1 MPLKLNLWHIMLAVG
16 TLAIGFSLWTTSDA
30 TRAML
35 IVMITGS
42 AAVAVSLQGVMQLFQ
57 VLGHYGESP
66 TRANLRKML
75 AQVAFILLY
84 CALLVN
90 FAIWL
95 GFYLLWPAP

>member
-1 MPLKLNLWHIMLAVG
+1 MPVKLNLWHIMLAVG
-16 TLAIGFSLWTTSDA
+16 TLAIGFSLWTTSEA

-35 IVMITGS
+35 VVMITGT
-42 AAVAVSLQGVMQLFQ
+42 AAVVVSLHGIMRLFL

-66 TRANLRKML
+66 TRANLRRML
-75 AQVAFILLY
+75 AQVAFILFY

-95 GFYLLWPAP
+95 GFYLLWPRP

>member
-1 MPLKLNLWHIMLAVG
+1 MPAKLNLWHIMLAV
-16 TLAIGFSLWTTSDA
+16 LVVAIGFSLWTTSEA

-35 IVMITGS
+35 IVMIAGT
-42 AAVAVSLQGVMQLFQ
+42 AAVVVSLHGIMRLFQ

-66 TRANLRKML
+66 TPANLRRML
-75 AQVAFILLY
+75 TQLTLILIY

-95 GFYLLWPAP
+95 GFYLLWPRF